1 MTPDLVERER
11 ALTDADA
18 EAISAAILPTHAPI
32 AAPGDPIM
40 VLQHPRAEKL
50 RITQGRLIG
59 YSRGGERVSYE
70 VNTLAGSGGSPVS
83 TTTGDLI
90 AMHPLV
96 RPNRQVAE
104 GVPIWRIRQA
114 IAVAGHDPGG
124 L

>member
-1 MTPDLVERER
+1 LILIGWSAMTPDLVERER

-32 AAPGDPIM
+32 AAPGDPIV
-40 VLQHPRAEKL
+40 VL
-50 RITQGRLIG
+50 ITQGRLIG

-70 VNTLAGSGGSPVS
+70 VNTLAGSGGSPVF

-90 AMHPLV
+90 AMRPLS

-114 IAVAGHDPGG
+114 IAAAGHDPGG